1 MSTATQT
8 QPTVNL
14 VAKSQLARLLA
25 TENMTIMH
33 SIQARTASFDTNKR
47 TLILPVW
54 SKASEDLYDMLVA
67 HEVGHALHTPA
78 EDIYM
83 PICERVAPQ
92 NPKSFFPFLNIVE
105 DVRVDAAI
113 KDSYPGVRRSYFNAF
128 KELMDM
134 DFFGVKSKNVSDMSL
149 GDRINLYTKAGQYG
163 FIDVPFTA
171 GEQAI
176 VDEVLKVKT
185 FEDVAAVAEK
195 IYNYSEEEEQEEQGD
210 GEDATPDQRGSG
222 SGQGNGNNP
231 SDDQEDG
238 DESSEGESSAG
249 NSSDNTGGQSKMG
262 SVPASGGITT
272 TQTLDERLA
281 DLASHNHYD
290 GYEYYDMPRIN
301 LDSVIFDTKRVI
313 DDTASM
319 RADPAFCGYGILS
332 KIESRNKD
340 FVANLVKQ
348 FEQKMAADAIRRTR
362 TAKSGRLDMRKIAN
376 YKFSDDLFI
385 KNQTTTDGKNHGM
398 IFLMDWSG
406 SMSDYLLPTVEQMI
420 ALCLFCRK
428 MNIPFEV
435 YAFTNSMP
443 KIDQYAYGLDR
454 AAVVAN
460 AISVSPDYTSKIGTY
475 GNLELDTGSFLRLE
489 SVGLINFLSSRLNN
503 QEFKTAAATMCQI
516 ARNNDWSGSDLGQ
529 EFGSCANNN
538 GHNYNL
544 SGTPLNEAMFLSI
557 PIIQK
562 FKAAN
567 RLDIVNTI
575 VLTDGGA
582 GSSITPYMS
591 DWRKGR
597 PNNRILNLPNRE
609 QFPLRAWSKKFDAFS
624 DAEIE
629 TFGLAN
635 LVRYM
640 TGSNL
645 ISIRLTG
652 KRDLSYIMN
661 QFTQANPQ
669 MTARLNA
676 DWKENNFFSVKGFGY
691 DETFVIDAKTE
702 VMDADDVLA
711 NIKDDASIGVI
722 TRAFIKNNAKRASSR
737 VLLSRFSDLIA
748 KKILA

>member
-33 SIQARTASFDTNKR
+33 STQARTASFDTNKR

-78 EDIYM
+78 EDVYM

-92 NPKSFFPFLNIVE
+92 DPKSFFPFLNIVE

-128 KELMDM
+128 KELMEM

-185 FEDVAAVAEK
+185 FDDVAAVAEK
-195 IYNYSEEEEQEEQGD
+195 IYNYSEQEEQEEQGD
-210 GEDATPDQRGSG
+210 GEDASPDQRGSG
-222 SGQGNGNNP
+222 SSQGNGNNP
-231 SDDQEDG
+231 SDDEQEG
-238 DESSEGESSAG
+238 DEGSEGESSTG
-249 NSSDNTGGQSKMG
+249 NNSDNTGGQSKMG

-281 DLASHNHYD
+281 DLASHNHCD

-301 LDSVIFDTKRVI
+301 LDSVIFDVKRMM

-319 RADPAFCGYGILS
+319 RADTNFCGYEILS

-385 KNQTTTDGKNHGM
+385 KNQTTSDGKNHGM

-406 SMSDYLLPTVEQMI
+406 SMSDYLMPTVEQMI

-443 KIDQYAYGLDR
+443 NIDHNAYSLDR
-454 AAVVAN
+454 ATLIAN
-460 AISVSPDYTSKIGTY
+460 SASVSPDYTTKNGVY
-475 GNLELDTGSFLRLE
+475 GIELDTGSFLRLE

-503 QEFKTAAATMCQI
+503 QDFKTAAATLCQI
-516 ARNNDWSGSDLGQ
+516 ARNNDWSGSDLAK
-529 EFGSCANNN
+529 EFHSCNSDTQ
-538 GHNYNL
+538 HYNL

-582 GSSITPYMS
+582 GSSIAPRG
-591 DWRKGR
+591 DWRTAR
-597 PNNRILNLPNRE
+597 PYNRIINLPNRE
-609 QFPLRAWSKKFDAFS
+609 QFPLRQGLMEKFNTFAET
-624 DAEIE
+624 EIE

-635 LVRYM
+635 LVRHM
-640 TGSNL
+640 TGSNM
-645 ISIRLTG
+645 ISIRLAS
-652 KRDLSYIMN
+652 KRDLSYITQQFAHSN
-661 QFTQANPQ
+661 QQ
-669 MTARLNA
+669 MLARLNA

-691 DETFVIDAKTE
+691 DETFVIDSKTE
-702 VMDADDVLA
+702 VMDTDDVLA
-711 NIKDDASIGVI
+711 NVKDDASIGVI